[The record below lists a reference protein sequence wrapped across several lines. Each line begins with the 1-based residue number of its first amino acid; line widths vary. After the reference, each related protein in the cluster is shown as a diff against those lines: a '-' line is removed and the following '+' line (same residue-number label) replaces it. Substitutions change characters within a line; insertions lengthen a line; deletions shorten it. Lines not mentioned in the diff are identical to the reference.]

1 MIINTDVN
9 ILGGLPDVNL
19 INVFLEDTPASSDAV
34 GEHRSF
40 TARPLQEYRM
50 KQLKQQGI
58 IAIVVHSV
66 EELIT
71 NYQHSENYR
80 NEKITI

>member
-9 ILGGLPDVNL
+9 ILGGLSDFNL

-50 KQLKQQGI
+50 KQIQQQGI
-58 IAIVVHSV
+58 KAIVAHSL
-66 EELIT
+66 EELKD
-71 NYQHSENYR
+71 
-80 NEKITI
+80 KITLKN